1 MSMIKLPQRG
11 AALWV
16 AMLAAT
22 ASFLFFAPA
31 PALAHSFL
39 VDATPSSKDHLDAL
53 PKTIKLKFGAGVEPA
68 YSTLSLEA
76 ADGKVLA
83 KGAVG
88 KPETPREL
96 TLDAPAD
103 LAPGRYVV
111 RYRVLSQDGHIVEGN
126 YEFFL
131 DEKK

>member
-1 MSMIKLPQRG
+1 MSMRKLPQRG

-22 ASFLFFAPA
+22 ASFFLFAPA

>member
-1 MSMIKLPQRG
+1 MLTAMASLLLF
-11 AALWV
+11 AA
-16 AMLAAT
+16 
-22 ASFLFFAPA
+22 A

-39 VDATPSSKDHLDAL
+39 VDATPSSKDHVDAL

-68 YSTLSLEA
+68 YSTLSIETS
-76 ADGKVLA
+76 DGKVLA

-96 TLDAPAD
+96 TLDAPTD

>member
-1 MSMIKLPQRG
+1 M
-11 AALWV
+11 
-16 AMLAAT
+16 
-22 ASFLFFAPA
+22 
-31 PALAHSFL
+31 
-39 VDATPSSKDHLDAL
+39 
-53 PKTIKLKFGAGVEPA
+53 EPA
-68 YSTLSLEA
+68 YSTLSLESG
-76 ADGKVLA
+76 DGKVLT

-111 RYRVLSQDGHIVEGN
+111 KYRVLSQDGHIVEGN

-131 DEKK
+131 DAKK

>member
-1 MSMIKLPQRG
+1 MSMRKLAQGG
-11 AALWV
+11 AAWRV
-16 AMLAAT
+16 GMMTAA
-22 ASFLFFAPA
+22 ASFFLFAAAPA
-31 PALAHSFL
+31 MAHSFL

-68 YSTLSLEA
+68 YSTLSIET

>member
-1 MSMIKLPQRG
+1 MWPRRR
-11 AALWV
+11 WR
-16 AMLAAT
+16 T
-22 ASFLFFAPA
+22 
-31 PALAHSFL
+31 HFL
-39 VDATPSSKDHLDAL
+39 VDANPSSKDHIDAL

-68 YSTLSLEA
+68 YSTLSIET

-111 RYRVLSQDGHIVEGN
+111 RFACSRRTATSSRAITNSSSTRRSREHSPVSRSRGSPWSCR
-126 YEFFL
+126 
-131 DEKK
+131 